1 MDKNLT
7 IAKLRCLVVDDEET
21 AHYALI
27 QLIKNFRWLSFEG
40 SCYSA
45 IEAIDVI
52 AQVSYDIIFLDIQ
65 MPGLSGLDL
74 LKLLRHPRPQI
85 IITTAF
91 REYAYDGFLH
101 EVCHF
106 LLKPIAPLLFTEAV
120 LKARKLVE
128 GTTPAPIIYELP
140 QQNDLHLPDSTDHK
154 KIIWIK
160 SSSRQHP
167 IKYKNIL
174 YIQGDGNYVKIFHTE
189 GMIQAHYNVKGI
201 LAELPEHLFVRINR
215 SVIVNKYAVEKIDG
229 NMILLKKGI
238 KFQVPAYKSRDMIM
252 KQLTS

>member
-1 MDKNLT
+1 MDNNLT
-7 IAKLRCLVVDDEET
+7 IPKLRCLVIDDEET

-27 QLIKNFRWLSFEG
+27 QLIKSYKWLSFEG

-45 IEAIDVI
+45 IEAIEMTDQ
-52 AQVSYDIIFLDIQ
+52 ASYDIVFLDIQ

-74 LKLLRHPRPQI
+74 LKLWRHPRPQI

-120 LKARKLVE
+120 LKARKLLE
-128 GTTPAPIIYELP
+128 KTIPAPVFYEMP
-140 QQNDLHLPDSTDHK
+140 QPNKLQSADNTDHR
-154 KIIWIK
+154 KIIWVK

-167 IKYKNIL
+167 IKFKNIL

-201 LAELPEHLFVRINR
+201 LAELPDHLFVRINR
-215 SVIVNKYAVEKIDG
+215 SVIVNKHAVENIDG
-229 NMILLKKGI
+229 NMILLKKGL
-238 KFQVPAYKSRDMIM
+238 KFQVPAYKSRDNIM